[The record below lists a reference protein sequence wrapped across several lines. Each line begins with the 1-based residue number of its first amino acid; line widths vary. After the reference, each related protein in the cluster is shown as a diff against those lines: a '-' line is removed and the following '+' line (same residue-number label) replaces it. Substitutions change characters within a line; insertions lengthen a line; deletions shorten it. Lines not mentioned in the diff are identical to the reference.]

1 MKHDLQIFN
10 LIRKEEDRQSSGIEL
25 IASENYVS
33 KQVLEAL
40 GSICTNKYAEG
51 YPGARYYGG
60 CEVVDQIENLAIERL
75 CQIFEAEYA
84 NVQPHSGAQA
94 NMAVLMSCLK
104 PGDTFMGLDLAH
116 GGHLTHGSPVNMSGI
131 LYKAVSYGL
140 NEKTG
145 LIDYEQME
153 KTALEC
159 RPKLII
165 GGASAYSREWNYS
178 RMREIAD
185 KVGALFMV
193 DMAHTAGLIAAGLL
207 SNPVKYAHIVTSTT
221 HKTLRGPRG
230 GIILMGKDFDNP
242 WGLTTPKGVVKKM
255 SQILNSSVFPGVQ
268 GGPLEHCIAAKAV
281 ALYEALQPEFKEYQ
295 KLVVTNANAMAEAFA
310 SRGYKIVSGGTDNH
324 LLLIDLRTKF
334 PELTGK
340 IAEKELVKADITVN
354 KNMVPFD
361 SRSPFQTSGIR
372 VGTPAIT
379 SRGFVAKDM
388 EFIVNLIDMVLS
400 NAAAHLDLIA
410 GKTEEG
416 RETYEDVIT
425 TVKKQVRMKTNGM
438 PLNRY

>member
-51 YPGARYYGG
+51 YPGASSYGG
-60 CEVVDQIENLAIERL
+60 CEVVDQIENLAIDRL

-159 RPKLII
+159 RPQLLL
-165 GGASAYSREWNYS
+165 GGASAYSREWNY
-178 RMREIAD
+178 
-185 KVGALFMV
+185 
-193 DMAHTAGLIAAGLL
+193 
-207 SNPVKYAHIVTSTT
+207 
-221 HKTLRGPRG
+221 
-230 GIILMGKDFDNP
+230 
-242 WGLTTPKGVVKKM
+242 
-255 SQILNSSVFPGVQ
+255 
-268 GGPLEHCIAAKAV
+268 
-281 ALYEALQPEFKEYQ
+281 
-295 KLVVTNANAMAEAFA
+295 
-310 SRGYKIVSGGTDNH
+310 
-324 LLLIDLRTKF
+324 
-334 PELTGK
+334 
-340 IAEKELVKADITVN
+340 
-354 KNMVPFD
+354 
-361 SRSPFQTSGIR
+361 
-372 VGTPAIT
+372 
-379 SRGFVAKDM
+379 
-388 EFIVNLIDMVLS
+388 
-400 NAAAHLDLIA
+400 
-410 GKTEEG
+410 
-416 RETYEDVIT
+416 
-425 TVKKQVRMKTNGM
+425 
-438 PLNRY
+438 